1 MSQPESSS
9 PARKRLAQAP
19 LYTGRLT
26 ESPIGPLWVAV
37 SKAGLALVEWNMP
50 LEEFERLVE
59 QHFHQIAVYN
69 PQSVQEPLRQLAA
82 YLAGNL
88 REFSLPLDLSRM
100 TAFQKQVLQLTSQ
113 IPYAQTSTYK
123 QIAIQAG
130 KPNAARAV
138 GRVEATNPIPLV
150 IPCHRVLG
158 SDGSLHGYGGPG
170 GIKLKA
176 WLIELEQLGFKKN
189 RGGITRSIMPC

>member
-1 MSQPESSS
+1 MSHPESSS
-9 PARKRLAQAP
+9 PVRKRLAQAP

-37 SKAGLALVEWNMP
+37 SIAGLALVEWNMP
-50 LEEFERLVE
+50 REEFERLIE
-59 QHFHQIAVYN
+59 QRFHQIAAYN
-69 PQSVQEPLRQLAA
+69 PQSVLEPLRQLAA
-82 YLAGNL
+82 YLAGDL

-100 TAFQKQVLQLTSQ
+100 TAFQKQVLQLTSK

-130 KPNAARAV
+130 KPYAARAV

-150 IPCHRVLG
+150 IPCHRVLS

-176 WLIELEQLGFKKN
+176 WLIELEQLGLKK
-189 RGGITRSIMPC
+189 ITAGA